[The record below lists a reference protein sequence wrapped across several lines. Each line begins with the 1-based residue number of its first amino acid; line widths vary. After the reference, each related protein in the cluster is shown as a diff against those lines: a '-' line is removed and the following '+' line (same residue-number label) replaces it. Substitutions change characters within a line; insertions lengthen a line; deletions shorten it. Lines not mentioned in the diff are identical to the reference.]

1 MTSPF
6 GHGEKEKHNVDCLFK
21 SGGSNCQDPK
31 LSHSDTQRVSLAP
44 VVCKLYITA
53 TPSPK

>member
-1 MTSPF
+1 MVV
-6 GHGEKEKHNVDCLFK
+6 GEKEKHNVDCLFK